1 MGAHPHRA
9 LNRQKRRFPARPV
22 GRGPRRNAAAR
33 MEQNGAMEVALQA
46 DGSHGA
52 NMWPVRKPHYYS

>member
-1 MGAHPHRA
+1 MGPLRNAA
-9 LNRQKRRFPARPV
+9 AR
-22 GRGPRRNAAAR
+22 GTFYLGMGPLRNAAAR